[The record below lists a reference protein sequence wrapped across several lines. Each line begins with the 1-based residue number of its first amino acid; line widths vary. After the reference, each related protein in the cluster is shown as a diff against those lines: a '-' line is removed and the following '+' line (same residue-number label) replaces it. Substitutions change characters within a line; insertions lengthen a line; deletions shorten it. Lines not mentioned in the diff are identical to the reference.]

1 MHRFFVAPE
10 LLTDPGLGPDA
21 GLVSDPGLA
30 PARGTLSGGQVT
42 TTFSSQEQ
50 AGNVVAPLAG
60 ARPGGAGSN
69 LVPLPKEIAHQVRDV
84 LRLNVG
90 EHLILLDNSGDE
102 VVAAVARS
110 SKAGVE
116 VHLLERRPGKREPGV
131 RIVLCQGLLKSARFE
146 WVLEKGTELGVSV
159 FAPILCRRS
168 MAGLEDAGPSKQ
180 QRWQRIIQEAAEQ
193 SGRSRLPELLPIR
206 PLMHALNDV
215 PPGALAIMPWEE
227 EHNRTL
233 YGILNSAASI
243 TRVGTLASPSAE
255 VLSREGTLA
264 SPSAVES
271 PTHPSPTVVLFI
283 GPEGGLTAEEVALA
297 QRHGVQVVSLGSRIL
312 RAETAALAAV
322 ASVMYEYE
330 SVF

>member
-10 LLTDPGLGPDA
+10 LLT
-21 GLVSDPGLA
+21 DPGLA

-84 LRLNVG
+84 LHLNVG

-206 PLMHALNDV
+206 PLMHALNDI

-233 YGILNSAASI
+233 YDILNSAASI
-243 TRVGTLASPSAE
+243 THVGAGEVLSGEGTLASPSAE
-255 VLSREGTLA
+255 VLSGEGTLA

-283 GPEGGLTAEEVALA
+283 GPEGGLMAEEVALA

-312 RAETAALAAV
+312 RSETAALAAV

-330 SVF
+330 SVC

>member
-69 LVPLPKEIAHQVRDV
+69 LVPLTKEIAHQVRDV

-110 SKAGVE
+110 SKAGGG

-206 PLMHALNDV
+206 PLMHALNDI

-243 TRVGTLASPSAE
+243 TRVGARE
-255 VLSREGTLA
+255 VLSGEGTLA

-283 GPEGGLTAEEVALA
+283 GPEGGLMAEEVALA
-297 QRHGVQVVSLGSRIL
+297 QRHGVHVVSLGSRIL

>member
-1 MHRFFVAPE
+1 MHRFFVAP
-10 LLTDPGLGPDA
+10 GL
-21 GLVSDPGLA
+21 
-30 PARGTLSGGQVT
+30 LSG
-42 TTFSSQEQ
+42 S
-50 AGNVVAPLAG
+50 
-60 ARPGGAGSN
+60 RSN

-84 LRLNVG
+84 LRLTVG
-90 EHLILLDNSGDE
+90 EHLVLLDNSGDE
-102 VVAAVARS
+102 VVAAVARI

-116 VHLLERRPGKREPGV
+116 VDLLERHPGKREPGV

-206 PLMHALNDV
+206 PLMHALNDI
-215 PPGALAIMPWEE
+215 PSGALAIMPWEE
-227 EHNRTL
+227 EH
-233 YGILNSAASI
+233 
-243 TRVGTLASPSAE
+243 TRSL
-255 VLSREGTLA
+255 REALTSFAGAPT
-264 SPSAVES
+264 S
-271 PTHPSPTVVLFI
+271 PTGMPTSLVGAEFIAPRESKTVVLFI
-283 GPEGGLTAEEVALA
+283 GSEGGLMAEEVALA
-297 QRHGVQVVSLGSRIL
+297 QRHGVQVVSLGPRIL